1 MTMATLL
8 IHHPVFT
15 EHLVPF
21 GHPERPERIQAVEAA
36 LAGERFAPLLREEA
50 RMADVEMI
58 LLCHPQSHLEA
69 MRHYSP
75 SESMIRIDA
84 DTTMSPKTLEAAL
97 IAVGGACQAVDAV
110 MDGDAKNAFC
120 AMRPPG
126 HHAEPDRAMGFC
138 FFNQAAIAAR
148 HAQRGHG
155 IERVAIVDWDVHH
168 GNGTQAI
175 FWDDPSV
182 LYASTHQMPLYP
194 GTGAASETGSGNI
207 VNAPLAAGADGED
220 FRAAF
225 ETIILPA
232 LDTFRPQ
239 LIIIS
244 AGFDA
249 HQRDPLGEL
258 ELDDADFAWATERL
272 MEIADRHSHGRIV
285 SILEGGYDLKALA
298 SSTAAHVDVLM
309 RAG

>member
-1 MTMATLL
+1 MATLL
-8 IHHPVFT
+8 IHHPVFA

-36 LAGERFAPLLREEA
+36 LSAERFAPLRREEA
-50 RMADVEMI
+50 RMADVAMI
-58 LLCHPQSHLEA
+58 LLCHTEAHLDA

-84 DTTMSPKTLEAAL
+84 DTTMSSKTLEAAL

-110 MDGDAKNAFC
+110 LDGDANNAFC

-126 HHAEPDRAMGFC
+126 HHAEPERAMGFC

-148 HAQRGHG
+148 HAQRAHG
-155 IERVAIVDWDVHH
+155 LSRVAIVDWDVHH

-194 GTGAASETGSGNI
+194 GTGAASERGCGNI
-207 VNAPLAAGADGED
+207 VNAPLPPGADGTA
-220 FRAAF
+220 FREAL
-225 ETIILPA
+225 EGRILPA
-232 LDTFRPQ
+232 LDAFRPEL
-239 LIIIS
+239 LILS

-249 HQRDPLGEL
+249 HHRDPLGEL
-258 ELDDADFAWATERL
+258 DFDDEDFADATDL
-272 MEIADRHSHGRIV
+272 MMACADRHCGGRLV

-298 SSTAAHVDVLM
+298 SSTALHVERLM
-309 RAG
+309 QAG